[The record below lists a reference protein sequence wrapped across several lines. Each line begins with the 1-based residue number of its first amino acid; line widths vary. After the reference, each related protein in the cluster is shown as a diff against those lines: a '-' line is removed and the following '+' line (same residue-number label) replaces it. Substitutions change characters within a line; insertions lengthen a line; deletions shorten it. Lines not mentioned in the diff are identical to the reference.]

1 MFLINKI
8 LLLKFLFLQGY
19 SLFHLFLGL
28 ATLLPLL
35 RVVHDELAIAGEA
48 LGTYVDVLGAGVVV
62 ESDRATALHIRPN
75 IGVPVEC
82 AAVVSCIGQG
92 TLGVISL
99 VELTSMAVTL
109 EVGDTH
115 IVLRLKGRFL
125 GSYYLLI

>member
-1 MFLINKI
+1 MVTF
-8 LLLKFLFLQGY
+8 
-19 SLFHLFLGL
+19 
-28 ATLLPLL
+28 LPLL
-35 RVVHDELAIAGEA
+35 RVIHDEFTIAGEA

-62 ESDRATALHIRPN
+62 EGDGTAALHIGPN
-75 IGVPVEC
+75 IGIPVER
-82 AAVVSCIGQG
+82 AAVVGCIGQG
-92 TLGVISL
+92 TPRVISL